1 MRLSSFRFTIWQL
14 TALIAGCAV
23 VFAVIR
29 TPYWGLLPATAVV
42 LPGFAYD
49 RAKGGSGILGAM
61 LGGAF
66 TYLCFFLSL
75 DAYNYLNGE
84 SSSFDRQSPGT
95 MITSIGL
102 LGLSWGVVV
111 GLFAWLVLFVRGR
124 LFRSRYGKVETSGP
138 VLRLDRNDCGLDRPV
153 TGGHR
158 P

>member
-1 MRLSSFRFTIWQL
+1 MRLSPFRCTIWQL

-29 TPYWGLLPATAVV
+29 TPYWSLLPATAVV

-61 LGGAF
+61 LGGAL
-66 TYLCFFLSL
+66 TYSCFFLTL

-84 SSSFDRQSPGT
+84 DSLFDRQSPGT

-111 GLFAWLVLFVRGR
+111 GLFAWLVLFVLGR
-124 LFRSRYGKVETSGP
+124 LFRSRPGKGETTGP
-138 VLRLDRNDCGLDRPV
+138 IPRLDTKDCGLDRPV